1 MNSSLKLTRI
11 LAPIL
16 VVAAIVGC
24 TMVAPTPPVDTMA
37 TMVQATFNAMTLQ
50 APLASPTPIAPTAT
64 LTATPVPP
72 TATVPA
78 APAAIR
84 LTFAPGA
91 TFGFV
96 QGTLQLGQSQTYVL
110 EAMKGQP
117 LIAMV
122 DSYNHDNTLD
132 ITGKNSTVLLAGSQK
147 LNSWQGLLPSTQD
160 YFFKVGAGASAEDY
174 TLSVTIASRI
184 QFASGATSATVTG
197 STVNGYNVT
206 YVLYASGGQTMNIA
220 LTVPAGTAAL
230 TIWGFS
236 DGQPYQRSVTGST
249 TFNMVLP
256 STQDY
261 IIEVVP
267 MAGQVV
273 NYSMKVEV
281 K

>member
-1 MNSSLKLTRI
+1 
-11 LAPIL
+11 
-16 VVAAIVGC
+16 
-24 TMVAPTPPVDTMA
+24 
-37 TMVQATFNAMTLQ
+37 
-50 APLASPTPIAPTAT
+50 
-64 LTATPVPP
+64 
-72 TATVPA
+72 
-78 APAAIR
+78 
-84 LTFAPGA
+84 
-91 TFGFV
+91 
-96 QGTLQLGQSQTYVL
+96 
-110 EAMKGQP
+110 
-117 LIAMV
+117 
-122 DSYNHDNTLD
+122 
-132 ITGKNSTVLLAGSQK
+132 
-147 LNSWQGLLPSTQD
+147 LLPSTQD